1 MLMQENIFI
10 PLQMNNSYFV
20 VPQEKFARLA
30 KGRFGR
36 FGSVDLATPNREHL
50 GRGYKV
56 PNGGVYSTPSDLSKF
71 IGAELGFCWVLDA
84 NDHNIDWDYIFII
97 IIISLKY
104 LEKNIILFGI
114 LNY

>member
-71 IGAELGFCWVLDA
+71 IGAELGFSRVLDA
-84 NDHNIDWDYIFII
+84 NGHNMDWDCIFINTMI
-97 IIISLKY
+97 R
-104 LEKNIILFGI
+104 
-114 LNY
+114 